1 MHDRIITHTKSKDY
15 DSLVYPERVTD
26 TIIEINQED
35 VFITISATRFIDRL
49 MYTINYKFNINDI
62 EALEIIPKIQKKIK
76 LMTLFDDGD
85 FKVYGA

>member
-1 MHDRIITHTKSKDY
+1 MHDRIVTHTKSKDY
-15 DSLVYPERVTD
+15 GFLVYPERVSD

-35 VFITISATRFIDRL
+35 VYVIISATRFIDRL
-49 MYTINYKFNINDI
+49 MYTINYKFNIHEV

-76 LMTLFDDGD
+76 LMTLFDDDD

>member
-15 DSLVYPERVTD
+15 ESLVYPERVTD
-26 TIIEINQED
+26 TIIEISQED
-35 VFITISATRFIDRL
+35 VYVTISATRFIDRL
-49 MYTINYKFNINDI
+49 MYNLSYKFNINDI

-76 LMTLFDDGD
+76 LMTLFDDDD

>member
-1 MHDRIITHTKSKDY
+1 MHDRIVTHTKSKDY
-15 DSLVYPERVTD
+15 GFLVYPERVTD

-35 VFITISATRFIDRL
+35 VYVIISATRFIDRL
-49 MYTINYKFNINDI
+49 MYKIDYKFNIYEIDV
-62 EALEIIPKIQKKIK
+62 LEIIPKIQKKIK